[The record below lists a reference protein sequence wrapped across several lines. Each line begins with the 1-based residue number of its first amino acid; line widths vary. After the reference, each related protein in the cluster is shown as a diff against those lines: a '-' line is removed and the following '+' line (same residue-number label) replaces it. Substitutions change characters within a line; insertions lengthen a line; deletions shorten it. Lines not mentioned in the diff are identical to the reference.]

1 MNMKSFTKLPAM
13 FLCIAI
19 FLSCSSANPANTEE
33 EITNDDYPV
42 FHQPVP
48 LTKKYFPDPV
58 FRKYMASTFDE
69 DHDGFL
75 HEYELRLI
83 WNIHCENMAVTSV
96 KGIEYLPYLKG
107 LWCKGNNIT
116 ELDFSGNPDMRG
128 IWCSFNNIKKL
139 DFSPCPKLEWIYC
152 FECGLEEID
161 VSKNPE
167 LGYLE
172 CNLNR
177 GLTSIDL
184 THNPKLENLFIS
196 KCSLK
201 ELDISKNPLLC
212 ELAAFDNQ
220 LTTLDVSNNPL
231 LKRLDVWDN
240 PSLKNMDVSKLKG
253 LQYYNVAKT
262 AMTKVDVTHN
272 PELVELVASYNDGI
286 KSIDLSG
293 NPKLQYLNVECN
305 TNLQNLDL
313 SHNPR
318 LYHLYAFGLTSLD
331 VIDISKNSRL
341 CKAYNEGRYER
352 DEERIGLVYF
362 KNLAYGGS
370 EDPFDDL
377 NHIIGV
383 DDKAKVIAVYNG
395 TKDVPDSILDT
406 KDGHSN
412 NEKFVT
418 RGQAILTLYQ
428 LAESPAVSGTSRFT
442 DVSRTYAAAVKWGED
457 NNICFGFPQI
467 CANTFYENEY
477 ITRQDWAL
485 MAHRFAD
492 YMKFGTAFD
501 YGRSDWF
508 DDFYDIDFYA
518 WGAFTWAIQWRV
530 VPVDNESNKCY
541 PHGRITIAE
550 FEKGA
555 AEIFDLDEGASYAQ
569 RVGGNFGADYVD
581 PGTSKNKVIEVHIPV
596 K

>member
-1 MNMKSFTKLPAM
+1 MLLIVAFKCYNENMKNFTKLLLAM
-13 FLCIAI
+13 CAAI
-19 FLSCSSANPANTEE
+19 IFSCSSANPAFTEE
-33 EITNDDYPV
+33 GITNEDYPV

-48 LTKKYFPDPV
+48 LTKKYFPDPI
-58 FRKYMASTFDE
+58 FREYMTTFDE
-69 DHDGFL
+69 DHDGYL

-83 WNIHCENMAVTSV
+83 WNVHCENMAVTSV

-107 LWCKGNNIT
+107 LWCKGNKIT
-116 ELDFSGNPDMRG
+116 EIDFSGNPDMVG

-139 DFSPCPKLEWIYC
+139 DFSPCPKLEWVYC

-167 LGYLE
+167 LAYLE

-220 LTTLDVSNNPL
+220 LTYLDVSNNPL

-240 PSLKNMDVSKLKG
+240 PSLKNMDVSNIKG

-262 AMTKVDVTHN
+262 AMTKIDVTHN
-272 PELVELVASYNDGI
+272 PELLELVASYNDVI

-293 NPKLQYLNVECN
+293 NPKLQYLNVECD
-305 TNLQNLDL
+305 TNLRSLDL

-331 VIDISKNSRL
+331 TIDISKNSRL

-352 DEERIGLVYF
+352 DEDRIGLVYF

-383 DDKAKVIAVYNG
+383 DDRATVIATYNG
-395 TKDVPDSILDT
+395 TADVPDSILDT
-406 KDGHSN
+406 NDGHSN
-412 NEKFVT
+412 SEKFVT

-428 LAESPAVSGTSRFT
+428 LAGSPAISGTSRFT
-442 DVSRTYAAAVKWGED
+442 DVSGAYADAVKWGQD
-457 NNICFGFPQI
+457 NNICFGYPRI
-467 CANTFYENEY
+467 CANTFCENEL
-477 ITRQDWAL
+477 ISRQDWAL

-508 DDFYDIDFYA
+508 DDFFDIDFYA
-518 WGAFTWAIQWRV
+518 WGPFTWAIQWRV
-530 VPVDNESNKCY
+530 VPVDTQLNRCY
-541 PHGRITIAE
+541 PHGRITVSE
-550 FEKGA
+550 FENSI

-581 PGTSKNKVIEVHIPV
+581 LR
-596 K
+596 